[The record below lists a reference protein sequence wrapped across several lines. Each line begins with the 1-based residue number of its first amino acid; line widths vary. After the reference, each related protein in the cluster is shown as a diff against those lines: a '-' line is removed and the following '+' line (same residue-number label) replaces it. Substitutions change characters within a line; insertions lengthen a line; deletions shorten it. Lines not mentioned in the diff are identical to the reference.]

1 MASSS
6 TIKVHVEHLKK
17 SFGNLEVLKDINI
30 DITEGEVVTVIG
42 PSGSG
47 KSTFLRCLN
56 RLETLTGGKVLVNGF
71 DLGDKKIEVFE
82 TPGHTEGCLC
92 FLSRS
97 DRIMFSGDTFNPLML
112 MFLAHATSIEE
123 YRETQEKLLKIDGYD
138 VFWPSHLSAPLTRE
152 DGAGIM
158 KTADKILKQKHN
170 FFLPSIFIK
179 TVDKMSIIYRPD
191 HVRRKKKEKQKQG

>member
-1 MASSS
+1 
-6 TIKVHVEHLKK
+6 
-17 SFGNLEVLKDINI
+17 
-30 DITEGEVVTVIG
+30 
-42 PSGSG
+42 
-47 KSTFLRCLN
+47 
-56 RLETLTGGKVLVNGF
+56 
-71 DLGDKKIEVFE
+71 
-82 TPGHTEGCLC
+82 
-92 FLSRS
+92 
-97 DRIMFSGDTFNPLML
+97 MFSGDTFNPLML

-179 TVDKMSIIYRPD
+179 TVDKGALFIVPTMF
-191 HVRRKKKEKQKQG
+191 VARRKKNKNNVKQPKLCGKLHFLQCAAFLI

>member
-1 MASSS
+1 
-6 TIKVHVEHLKK
+6 
-17 SFGNLEVLKDINI
+17 
-30 DITEGEVVTVIG
+30 
-42 PSGSG
+42 
-47 KSTFLRCLN
+47 
-56 RLETLTGGKVLVNGF
+56 
-71 DLGDKKIEVFE
+71 
-82 TPGHTEGCLC
+82 
-92 FLSRS
+92 
-97 DRIMFSGDTFNPLML
+97 MFSGDTFNPLML
-112 MFLAHATSIEE
+112 MFLTHATSIEE

-179 TVDKMSIIYRPD
+179 TVDKRSIIYCPD